1 MGKDAQHCATDRENR
16 VDHAKRKDSIIDAVC
31 RVRTFQ
37 FGLNGRSDLC
47 GYAEQKSRK
56 MHIFQAFATKQP
68 VQI

>member
-1 MGKDAQHCATDRENR
+1 MGKDARHCATDRENR
-16 VDHAKRKDSIIDAVC
+16 VDHAKRKDSIVDAVC

-47 GYAEQKSRK
+47 GYAKQDRRK
-56 MHIFQAFATKQP
+56 IFIFQGLATTKP